1 MVHAHSRPR
10 RASSVSSI
18 AVDAQRG
25 HESCVG
31 NVTMP
36 HARAPA
42 ADQLRLV
49 GGPGED
55 AFRHRHLRH
64 QVSVRRSA
72 AHATGV
78 PSAACSCTTPSCT
91 CATPSGA
98 CGSTATVSGCRSST
112 TSSRRTT
119 GRRSSG
125 SSRRRLRAV
134 ILGDPDDPDVGQVEL
149 LTLAPPVPAGPPPTA
164 PTVGS
169 VMLSFH
175 VHLDSVLPMLLEAG
189 AAEFGRV
196 TLRDGTRVVTVRD
209 PDGFMVEL
217 LDTVA
222 HA

>member
-1 MVHAHSRPR
+1 MQLHHAVLYVR
-10 RASSVSSI
+10 
-18 AVDAQRG
+18 DAERSLRFYRDG
-25 HESCVG
+25 
-31 NVTMP
+31 
-36 HARAPA
+36 
-42 ADQLRLV
+42 LRL
-49 GGPGED
+49 
-55 AFRHRHLRH
+55 
-64 QVSVRRSA
+64 QVLHDLESENDWPA
-72 AHATGV
+72 LLGV
-78 PSAACSCTTPSCT
+78 E
-91 CATPSGA
+91 
-98 CGSTATVSGCRSST
+98 ST
-112 TSSRRTT
+112 
-119 GRRSSG
+119 
-125 SSRRRLRAV
+125 RLRAV

-222 HA
+222 RA